1 VLAADLRA
9 HLLAAEVDVVTRDQK
24 EIGFAWAALAA
35 GATAWFVSQQAGSD
49 LTFSACHKSGLLP
62 VLIIDLL
69 ALALAGVG
77 ALYSHRVWNRDATT
91 EVGKPFV
98 AFVGMLTAGLLAI
111 AIIYQTAAAFIIPS
125 CFG

>member
-1 VLAADLRA
+1 M
-9 HLLAAEVDVVTRDQK
+9 TRDQK
-24 EIGFAWAALAA
+24 EISFAWAALFA

-69 ALALAGVG
+69 ALALAAVG
-77 ALYSHRVWNRDATT
+77 AFLSHRVWNRSAEEAGT
-91 EVGKPFV
+91 PF
-98 AFVGMLTAGLLAI
+98 AALVGMLVAALLSI
-111 AIIYQTAAAFIIPS
+111 AILYQTAASFIIPS